1 MPVQAKSIQHT
12 RVYDFNIPVEI
23 TYDEAQD
30 LLKIAAAEGGNQGVY
45 GQLLIMIVIMN
56 RVRSSE
62 FPNSI
67 SEVIRQDGQFESVTN
82 GMFNVAEPTA
92 DTHLALAELEKGKLE
107 YRDIDYIGF
116 ETTENHG
123 ALSKYFEF
131 AETVGDHDFYRFK

>member
-56 RVRSSE
+56 RVSSSE

-107 YRDIDYIGF
+107 YRDIF
-116 ETTENHG
+116 
-123 ALSKYFEF
+123 S
-131 AETVGDHDFYRFK
+131 